1 MVPFGPNLL
10 PLVAKREELC
20 YNRQHMDIKLK
31 EQPSTKPPSGAPVP
45 ILEPQALPP
54 AIPPPAGRAL
64 VDLAKYEDIARRLIM
79 GETQAEI
86 AQDINYSERH
96 LRRMLHRPDFVEVYQ
111 KVSASFYKDMDKVML
126 NEKLRPI
133 HRAQAMEVRSLTLLA
148 NIQAE
153 VQRKIDQ
160 GDARSTDLKVG
171 SDTAFGIIDR
181 SKGEL
186 SPAGTTQ
193 IVNHFI
199 LKADKKKLLREVVE
213 EAGVDISD
221 LGIIIDVEPES
232 PDNPPEETP
241 DGRQSE
247 D

>member
-1 MVPFGPNLL
+1 
-10 PLVAKREELC
+10 
-20 YNRQHMDIKLK
+20 MDIKLK
-31 EQPSTKPPSGAPVP
+31 EQPSTKPPSVP
-45 ILEPQALPP
+45 LVDTPEVQALPP

-79 GETQAEI
+79 GEKPGEI
-86 AQDINYSERH
+86 SADFNYSERH
-96 LRRMLHRPDFVEVYQ
+96 FRRILHRPDFIEVYS
-111 KVSASFYKDMDKVML
+111 KVSEAFYKDMDKVML

-153 VQRKIDQ
+153 VQRKIND

-171 SDTAFGIIDR
+171 ADTAFGIIDR

-193 IVNHFI
+193 ITTNFI
-199 LKADKKKLLREVVE
+199 LKADKKKLLREVVN

-221 LGIIIDVEPES
+221 LGIIIDVEEVS
-232 PDNPPEETP
+232 DDNPPQETS
-241 DGRQSE
+241 DGERTK